1 MGTNTKKKNVDIPS
15 QKNMENYISIQLLIA
30 IFFILIIFIFSQIQ
44 RHEVS
49 QNNRS
54 LKSLAILGQNFLDTY
69 QTLGIYNINNNKDRD
84 LFPLCKDA
92 DEVKKNNSHCRHLT
106 VSIFD
111 QFTGSLLLE
120 SRGEGRLYPNAEQ
133 IPQTC
138 GFGKLVYNSRE
149 KSWECMCHAP
159 LYFNGNHCDEPQP
172 ILTQT
177 NKCSVVA
184 ESTNLSNRD
193 ISTFNPFLE
202 GVCVECSVPNAVPIL
217 TALEPLCEEVN
228 KKRGETT
235 IRKYRENPCFYNA
248 LNPQADNN
256 SPFNKFVEG
265 YGCVCDYQNGFI
277 EVQFEGYSRDNGI
290 VSDACIKFGQTTDG
304 GGEDDGFH
312 RADIAYYSF
321 QNSRIPIQVHSY
333 TELESPFSNIFKGKK
348 EILVKQPALDIV
360 HSEDWLNRNIK
371 ATKTEKIRRLNY
383 PHEDWPI
390 VDKIR
395 LVNSYQRRLE
405 TSPVD
410 AYTLA
415 MGRGF
420 ETKHWYETTNN
431 RWLSNSVWGHPIV
444 YTYLG
449 GDTPWY
455 GRVTL
460 NPIGVELG
468 WYYGVTIKTKPGEIV
483 RLDTRGYEQ
492 EEEKE
497 VMVGKK
503 STTVVTLPP
512 SYKHEMMDPKSIIYV
527 PLLYTH
533 YVFDK

>member
-1 MGTNTKKKNVDIPS
+1 MKKDNNTNK
-15 QKNMENYISIQLLIA
+15 
-30 IFFILIIFIFSQIQ
+30 
-44 RHEVS
+44 
-49 QNNRS
+49 
-54 LKSLAILGQNFLDTY
+54 
-69 QTLGIYNINNNKDRD
+69 D
-84 LFPLCKDA
+84 LFPLCKD
-92 DEVKKNNSHCRHLT
+92 DKDHCRHLKI
-106 VSIFD
+106 SIFD

-120 SRGEGRLYPNAEQ
+120 SRGEGRIYPNADQ

-138 GFGKLVYNSRE
+138 GFGKLVYNLRE
-149 KSWECMCHAP
+149 KSWDCICHAP
-159 LYFNGNHCDEPQP
+159 LYFSGNHCDEPQP
-172 ILTQT
+172 VLTQT

-217 TALEPLCEEVN
+217 TALEPQCEEIN
-228 KKRGETT
+228 KETNLA
-235 IRKYRENPCFYNA
+235 RENPCFYDA

-277 EVQFEGYSRDNGI
+277 EVQFESHSRDTAGV
-290 VSDACIKFGQTTDG
+290 VSDACVKFGQPTV
-304 GGEDDGFH
+304 DGFH
-312 RADIAYYSF
+312 LADIAYYSF
-321 QNSRIPIQVHSY
+321 QNSRNPIQVHSY
-333 TELESPFSNIFKGKK
+333 THLESPFSNIFKGKK
-348 EILVKQPALDIV
+348 EILVKQPALEIV

-410 AYTLA
+410 ANTLA

-420 ETKHWYETTNN
+420 ETKHWYETTND
-431 RWLSNSVWGHPIV
+431 RWLSNSIWGHPIV
-444 YTYLG
+444 FTYLG
-449 GDTPWY
+449 GDTTPWY
-455 GRVTL
+455 GKVTL

-468 WYYGVTIKTKPGEIV
+468 WYYGVSIKTKPGEIV

-492 EEEKE
+492 EEEEEKK
-497 VMVGKK
+497 KK
-503 STTVVTLPP
+503 SAVVTLPP
-512 SYKHEMMDPKSIIYV
+512 SYKYEMMDPKSISYV

-533 YVFDK
+533 YVFNK

>member
-1 MGTNTKKKNVDIPS
+1 
-15 QKNMENYISIQLLIA
+15 MESYINIQLLIA
-30 IFFILIIFIFSQIQ
+30 IFFIFIIFIISQIQ
-44 RHEVS
+44 NRERRHQYEFPVDK
-49 QNNRS
+49 S
-54 LKSLAILGQNFLDTY
+54 LKSLAILGQNFSDTY
-69 QTLGIYNINNNKDRD
+69 QTSNIKSNTKARD
-84 LFPLCKDA
+84 LFPLCKDT
-92 DEVKKNNSHCRHLT
+92 ELKESCHSCRHLT
-106 VSIFD
+106 ITIFD

-120 SRGEGRLYPNAEQ
+120 ARGEGRLYPNAEQ

-149 KSWECMCHAP
+149 RSWKCVCHAS

-172 ILTQT
+172 TLTQT
-177 NKCSVVA
+177 NKCSAVA
-184 ESTNLSNRD
+184 ESTNLNNRD

-202 GVCVECSVPNAVPIL
+202 GVCVECSVANAVPIL
-217 TALEPLCEEVN
+217 TALEPLCEEIN
-228 KKRGETT
+228 KKEEEMITT
-235 IRKYRENPCFYNA
+235 QQYRDNPCFYDA
-248 LNPQADNN
+248 LNPQAHNN
-256 SPFNKFVEG
+256 SPFNRFVEG

-277 EVQFEGYSRDNGI
+277 EVQFEGYSRNTGI
-290 VSDACIKFGQTTDG
+290 VSDACIKFGQTNDDDD
-304 GGEDDGFH
+304 DDGFH

-321 QNSRIPIQVHSY
+321 QNSRNPIQVHSY
-333 TELESPFSNIFKGKK
+333 TELESPFSDIYKGTK
-348 EILVKQPALDIV
+348 EVLVKQPALEIV

-371 ATKTEKIRRLNY
+371 ATKTERIRRLNY
-383 PHEDWPI
+383 PHDDWPI

-410 AYTLA
+410 AFTLA

-420 ETKHWYETTNN
+420 EKKHWYETTNN
-431 RWLSNSVWGHPIV
+431 RWLSNSVWGHPIA

-449 GDTPWY
+449 GGESPWN
-455 GRVTL
+455 GKVTL

-468 WYYGVTIKTKPGEIV
+468 CYYGITIKTKPGEIV

-492 EEEKE
+492 EKEEGESGRKKKE
-497 VMVGKK
+497 MKK
-503 STTVVTLPP
+503 NVVITLPP
-512 SYKHEMMDPKSIIYV
+512 SYKHEMLDPKSITYV